1 MLRFPAIW
9 RRLNSR
15 KFCNQVTRRP
25 EENLF
30 APADASASVGESI
43 PITNQRIKK
52 AGRIHSPNFEF
63 TISQAILV
71 VASGF
76 AILGMVKLGDIAMEK
91 RKNASQLAV
100 VSEEQI
106 GKPKLGGSWTLYDCK
121 TARPV
126 TTDDLKGKYQLV
138 YFGFTYCP
146 DICPEEMQKQATV
159 VDHVDKALKG
169 TGLEGCVQ
177 PIFIT
182 VDPRRDTLAQTRM
195 YVKEFHPRL
204 LGLTGSPEQ
213 IKKVTRKFRVYY
225 NEGIRTSTADG
236 EEDYLVDHSIIHYFM
251 GPDNQ
256 LVDFYGKNLTAD
268 EISKK
273 ILNEIHKAHAQQT
286 EKKHKRMAFNG
297 VSDA

>member
-25 EENLF
+25 EETPLSQ
-30 APADASASVGESI
+30 ADASAAVGESI
-43 PITNQRIKK
+43 SLTNQRVKK

-63 TISQAILV
+63 TISHAILV

-273 ILNEIHKAHAQQT
+273 ILNEIHKANAQQT
-286 EKKHKRMAFNG
+286 EKKVKRMANNG

>member
-9 RRLNSR
+9 KRLQSR
-15 KFCNQVTRRP
+15 KFCNQISRRP
-25 EENLF
+25 DETRMVQRDPSTE
-30 APADASASVGESI
+30 VGESI
-43 PITNQRIKK
+43 PLTNQRVKK
-52 AGRIHSPNFEF
+52 AGRMHVPNFEF

-71 VASGF
+71 MASGF

-91 RKNASQLAV
+91 RKKASQLAV

-106 GKPKLGGSWTLYDCK
+106 GKPKLGGPWTLYDSK

-159 VDHVDKALKG
+159 VDLVDKALKG
-169 TGLEGCVQ
+169 TGLEESVQ

-195 YVKEFHPRL
+195 YVKEFHPKL

-225 NEGIRTSTADG
+225 NEGIRTTTADG

-251 GPDNQ
+251 SPTNE
-256 LVDFYGKNLTAD
+256 LVDFYGKNLTAE

-273 ILNEIHKAHAQQT
+273 IVSEIQKAHAQQT
-286 EKKHKRMAFNG
+286 EKKARRMANKG
-297 VSDA
+297 VADA